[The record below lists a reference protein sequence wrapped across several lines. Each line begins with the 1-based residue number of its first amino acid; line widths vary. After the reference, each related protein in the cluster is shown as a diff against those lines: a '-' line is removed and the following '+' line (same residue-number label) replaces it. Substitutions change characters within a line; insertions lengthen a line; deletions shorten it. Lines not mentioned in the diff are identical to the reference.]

1 MNEEKLNSLVTHLS
15 EEVPV
20 QPEALLREGEDG
32 NGVEEKPEGGRNRQD
47 REHLERLRKQA
58 RLKAAQLFLEG
69 NTYAGIIVAL
79 AGGTFSPLF
88 LERMLSRLG
97 QDLTDGVGMAAFYVM
112 SRPKDKP
119 LKGSWPG
126 GRGWPFMDRFLE
138 GAAAAQ
144 EAELVLHL
152 SRVALGAPLFLA
164 SMVAAA
170 IDEWGFGPETT
181 RLAKIVAEKA
191 IPLLRSVGGM
201 EAILGR
207 LPKVS

>member
-1 MNEEKLNSLVTHLS
+1 MSEEKLESLVAHLS

-20 QPEALLREGEDG
+20 RPEALLQEGGDG
-32 NGVEEKPEGGRNRQD
+32 SGAEEKPEESKSRQD
-47 REHLERLRKQA
+47 RERLERLRRQA

-69 NTYAGIIVAL
+69 NTYAGIVVAL
-79 AGGTFSPLF
+79 AGGTFGPLY
-88 LERMLSRLG
+88 LERVLSRLG
-97 QDLTDGVGMAAFYVM
+97 QDLADGVGMAAFYIM

-138 GAAAAQ
+138 GAAMAQ

-164 SMVAAA
+164 AMVAAA

>member
-1 MNEEKLNSLVTHLS
+1 MNEEKLNRLLDHLS
-15 EEVPV
+15 EEAPV
-20 QPEALLREGEDG
+20 QPEALLQGGSGAGEKH
-32 NGVEEKPEGGRNRQD
+32 VEKSRQEK
-47 REHLERLRKQA
+47 EHLGRLRKQA

-79 AGGTFSPLF
+79 AGGTFSPLL
-88 LERMLSRLG
+88 LERTLSRLG

-144 EAELVLHL
+144 EAELVLYL

-164 SMVAAA
+164 AMVAAA
-170 IDEWGFGPETT
+170 IEEWGFSPETT

-207 LPKVS
+207 FPAGSSL